1 MTCQKLS
8 LGVIVCKTFKMLLK
22 TKAQQKWNLR
32 DIAMKMKLF
41 MTSVLS
47 TSLLLTACGGGSS
60 DDSPVTTNPSGTP
73 ANNIQNPVVKVDAYT
88 STNLGSVAA
97 ESSVLTYKML
107 GQSGQE
113 VQATSLVFTP
123 NTPPPTG
130 GWPIV
135 VWAHG
140 TTGVAD
146 ACAPSKAV
154 LTDST
159 KDLISKLL
167 AAGYVVVAPD
177 YEGLGTSGIH
187 PFLNVKSEAF
197 SITDAVVATRN
208 YLSQRNLLTS
218 KKWLT
223 VGHSQG
229 GHAALSAAQYASRA
243 QLDYKGTV
251 AVAPA
256 SNLGFIL
263 VAGEQAVAN
272 ATIDKK
278 IPMYAQLDTYT
289 ALVTAG
295 IRNTQPSF
303 NYSQVFTSQTE
314 NTAQQ
319 AETICAGPLAQA
331 LAVNM
336 QTYAATHGGTLDG
349 FTRTQPN
356 FMTVPLVKTFLDKD
370 SQPLQAK
377 VTTPIII
384 YQGLADTTVPKVATD
399 ILISNA
405 TVVGTKINSYV
416 TGNWDHNTAMSSN
429 VDNIVGNVQT
439 LLTAQ

>member
-1 MTCQKLS
+1 
-8 LGVIVCKTFKMLLK
+8 
-22 TKAQQKWNLR
+22 
-32 DIAMKMKLF
+32 MKMKLL

-47 TSLLLTACGGGSS
+47 TSLFLVACGGGSS
-60 DDSPVTTNPSGTP
+60 DDGPATTNPSGTP
-73 ANNIQNPVVKVDAYT
+73 TNNIQNPVVKVEAYT

-97 ESSVLTYKML
+97 ESSILTYKML

-123 NTPPPTG
+123 NTQPPVG

-146 ACAPSKAV
+146 VCAPSKAA
-154 LTDST
+154 LADST

-177 YEGLGTSGIH
+177 YEGLGTPGIH

-218 KKWLT
+218 KKWVT

-229 GHAALSAAQYASRA
+229 GHAALGAAQYASRA
-243 QLDYKGTV
+243 QLEYKGTV

-263 VAGEQAVAN
+263 IAGEQSVAN
-272 ATIDKK
+272 ATLDKK
-278 IPMYAQLDTYT
+278 ISMYAQLDTYT

-295 IRNTQPSF
+295 IRNTQPTF
-303 NYSQVFTSQTE
+303 DYPQVFTPQISSI
-314 NTAQQ
+314 AQQ
-319 AETICAGPLAQA
+319 AETICSGPLGQA
-331 LAVNM
+331 FGAGMTQYVTEHN
-336 QTYAATHGGTLDG
+336 GTLDG
-349 FTRTQPN
+349 YTRTQPN
-356 FMTVPLVKTFLDKD
+356 FMAVPLVKTFLDKD
-370 SQPLQAK
+370 SQPLQVK

-384 YQGLADTTVPKVATD
+384 YQGLADSTVPKVATD

-416 TGNWDHNTAMSSN
+416 TGNWDHGTAMSSN
-429 VDNIVGNVQT
+429 VDNIVGNVQS
-439 LLTAQ
+439 LLVAQ

>member
-1 MTCQKLS
+1 
-8 LGVIVCKTFKMLLK
+8 
-22 TKAQQKWNLR
+22 
-32 DIAMKMKLF
+32 MKMKLL

-47 TSLLLTACGGGSS
+47 TSLFLVACGGGSS
-60 DDSPVTTNPSGTP
+60 DDGPATTNPSGTP
-73 ANNIQNPVVKVDAYT
+73 TNNIQNPVVKVEAYI

-97 ESSVLTYKML
+97 ESSILTYKML

-123 NTPPPTG
+123 NTQPPVG

-146 ACAPSKAV
+146 VCAPSKAA
-154 LTDST
+154 LADST

-177 YEGLGTSGIH
+177 YEGLGTPGIH

-218 KKWLT
+218 KKWVT

-229 GHAALSAAQYASRA
+229 GHAALGAAQYASRA

-256 SNLGFIL
+256 SNLGSIL
-263 VAGEQAVAN
+263 VDGEAQVAN
-272 ATIDKK
+272 APIDIK
-278 IPMYAQLDTYT
+278 IGTYAQLDTYT

-303 NYSQVFTSQTE
+303 DYGQVFTSQISSI
-314 NTAQQ
+314 AAQ
-319 AETICAGPLAQA
+319 AENLCSGPLYGAFYEGMS
-331 LAVNM
+331 N
-336 QTYAATHGGTLDG
+336 YAKDHNGTLDG

-356 FMTVPLVKTFLDKD
+356 FMAVPLVKTFLEKD
-370 SQPLQAK
+370 SQPLQVK

-384 YQGLADTTVPKVATD
+384 YQGIADPTVPKLATD
-399 ILISNA
+399 LLIANA
-405 TVVGTKINSYV
+405 TAVGTKINNYV
-416 TGNWDHNTAMSSN
+416 TGNWDHGTAMSSN
-429 VDNIVGNVQT
+429 VDNIVGNVQS
-439 LLTAQ
+439 LLAAQ

>member
-1 MTCQKLS
+1 
-8 LGVIVCKTFKMLLK
+8 
-22 TKAQQKWNLR
+22 
-32 DIAMKMKLF
+32 MKMNLL

-47 TSLLLTACGGGSS
+47 TSLFLVACGGGSS
-60 DDSPVTTNPSGTP
+60 DDGSAPTNPSGTP
-73 ANNIQNPVVKVDAYT
+73 INNIQNPVVKVEAYT

-97 ESSVLTYKML
+97 ESSILTYKML

-123 NTPPPTG
+123 NTPPPVG

-146 ACAPSKAV
+146 ACAPSKAA
-154 LTDST
+154 LAEST

-177 YEGLGTSGIH
+177 YEGLGTPGIH

-208 YLSQRNLLTS
+208 YLLQRNLLTS

-229 GHAALSAAQYASRA
+229 GHAALGAAQYASRA

-256 SNLGFIL
+256 SNLGGIL
-263 VAGEQAVAN
+263 VDGEAQVAN
-272 ATIDKK
+272 APIDIK
-278 IPMYAQLDTYT
+278 IATYAQLDTYT

-295 IRNTQPSF
+295 IRNTQPAF
-303 NYSQVFTSQTE
+303 NYSQVFTSQISSI
-314 NTAQQ
+314 AAQ
-319 AETICAGPLAQA
+319 AENLCSGPLYGAFYEGMS
-331 LAVNM
+331 N
-336 QTYAATHGGTLDG
+336 YAKDHNGTLDG

-356 FMTVPLVKTFLDKD
+356 FMAVPLVKTFLEKD
-370 SQPLQAK
+370 SQPLQVK

-384 YQGLADTTVPKVATD
+384 YQGIADPTVPKLATD
-399 ILISNA
+399 LLIFNA
-405 TVVGTKINSYV
+405 TTLGTKINSYV
-416 TGNWDHNTAMSSN
+416 TGNWDHGTGMSNN

-439 LLTAQ
+439 LLSAQ

>member
-1 MTCQKLS
+1 
-8 LGVIVCKTFKMLLK
+8 
-22 TKAQQKWNLR
+22 
-32 DIAMKMKLF
+32 MKMKLL

-47 TSLLLTACGGGSS
+47 TSLFLVACGGGSS
-60 DDSPVTTNPSGTP
+60 DDSPATTNPSGTP
-73 ANNIQNPVVKVDAYT
+73 TNNIQNPVVKVEAYT

-97 ESSVLTYKML
+97 ESSILTYKML

-123 NTPPPTG
+123 NTPPPVG

-140 TTGVAD
+140 TTGLAD
-146 ACAPSKAV
+146 ACAPSKAA
-154 LTDST
+154 LADST

-177 YEGLGTSGIH
+177 YEGLGTPGIH

-218 KKWLT
+218 KKWVT

-229 GHAALSAAQYASRA
+229 GHAALGAAQYASRA

-256 SNLGFIL
+256 SNLGSIL
-263 VAGEQAVAN
+263 VDGEAQVAN
-272 ATIDKK
+272 APIDIK
-278 IPMYAQLDTYT
+278 IGTYAQLDTYT

-295 IRNTQPSF
+295 IRNTQSSF
-303 NYSQVFTSQTE
+303 DYGQVFTSQISSI
-314 NTAQQ
+314 AAQ
-319 AETICAGPLAQA
+319 AENLCSGPLYGAFYEGMS
-331 LAVNM
+331 N
-336 QTYAATHGGTLDG
+336 YAKDHNGTLDG

-356 FMTVPLVKTFLDKD
+356 FMAVPLVKTFLEKD
-370 SQPLQAK
+370 SQPLQVK

-384 YQGLADTTVPKVATD
+384 YQGIADPTVPKLATD
-399 ILISNA
+399 LLIANA
-405 TVVGTKINSYV
+405 TAVGTKINNYV
-416 TGNWDHNTAMSSN
+416 TGNWDHGTAMSSN
-429 VDNIVGNVQT
+429 VDNIVADVKT
-439 LLTAQ
+439 LMPPQ

>member
-1 MTCQKLS
+1 MKKKL
-8 LGVIVCKTFKMLLK
+8 L
-22 TKAQQKWNLR
+22 
-32 DIAMKMKLF
+32 

-47 TSLLLTACGGGSS
+47 TSLFLVACGGGSS
-60 DDSPVTTNPSGTP
+60 DDNPASTNPSGTP
-73 ANNIQNPVVKVDAYT
+73 TNNIQNPVVKVDAYT

-97 ESSVLTYKML
+97 ESSILTYKML

-123 NTPPPTG
+123 TTPPPAG

-146 ACAPSKAV
+146 ACAPSKAA
-154 LTDST
+154 LADST

-177 YEGLGTSGIH
+177 YEGLGTPGIH

-229 GHAALSAAQYASRA
+229 GNAALGAAQYASRA

-256 SNLGFIL
+256 SNLGNIL
-263 VAGEQAVAN
+263 VAGEAQVAN
-272 ATIDKK
+272 APIDIK
-278 IPMYAQLDTYT
+278 IGTYAQLDTYT

-303 NYSQVFTSQTE
+303 DYGQVFTSQISSI
-314 NTAQQ
+314 AAQ
-319 AETICAGPLAQA
+319 AENLCSGPLYGAFYEGMS
-331 LAVNM
+331 N
-336 QTYAATHGGTLDG
+336 YAKDHNGTLDG

-356 FMTVPLVKTFLDKD
+356 FMAVPLVKTFLEKD
-370 SQPLQAK
+370 SQPLQVK

-384 YQGLADTTVPKVATD
+384 YQGTADPTVPKLATD
-399 ILISNA
+399 LLIFNA
-405 TVVGTKINSYV
+405 TSVGTKINSYV

>member
-1 MTCQKLS
+1 M
-8 LGVIVCKTFKMLLK
+8 
-22 TKAQQKWNLR
+22 
-32 DIAMKMKLF
+32 
-41 MTSVLS
+41 
-47 TSLLLTACGGGSS
+47 
-60 DDSPVTTNPSGTP
+60 GTP
-73 ANNIQNPVVKVDAYT
+73 
-88 STNLGSVAA
+88 
-97 ESSVLTYKML
+97 
-107 GQSGQE
+107 
-113 VQATSLVFTP
+113 
-123 NTPPPTG
+123 
-130 GWPIV
+130 
-135 VWAHG
+135 
-140 TTGVAD
+140 
-146 ACAPSKAV
+146 
-154 LTDST
+154 
-159 KDLISKLL
+159 
-167 AAGYVVVAPD
+167 
-177 YEGLGTSGIH
+177 GIH

-208 YLSQRNLLTS
+208 YLTQRNLLTS

-263 VAGEQAVAN
+263 IAGEQSVAN
-272 ATIDKK
+272 ATLDKK
-278 IPMYAQLDTYT
+278 IPMYAQLNTYT

-295 IRNTQPSF
+295 MRNTQPSF
-303 NYSQVFTSQTE
+303 DYSQVFTSQISGI
-314 NTAQQ
+314 AAQ
-319 AETICAGPLAQA
+319 AETLCSGPLGQA
-331 LAVNM
+331 FGAGM
-336 QTYAATHGGTLDG
+336 TKYATDHNGTLDG
-349 FTRTQPN
+349 YTRTQPN
-356 FMTVPLVKTFLDKD
+356 FMAVALVKTFLDKD

-384 YQGLADTTVPKVATD
+384 YQGVGDTTVPKVATD

-416 TGNWDHNTAMSSN
+416 TGNWDHGTVMSTN

>member
-1 MTCQKLS
+1 
-8 LGVIVCKTFKMLLK
+8 
-22 TKAQQKWNLR
+22 
-32 DIAMKMKLF
+32 MKMKLL

-47 TSLLLTACGGGSS
+47 TSLFLVACGGGSS
-60 DDSPVTTNPSGTP
+60 DDGPATTNPSGTP
-73 ANNIQNPVVKVDAYT
+73 IINIQNPVVKVEAYT

-97 ESSVLTYKML
+97 ESSILTYKML

-123 NTPPPTG
+123 NTQPPVG

-146 ACAPSKAV
+146 VCAPSKAA
-154 LTDST
+154 LADST

-177 YEGLGTSGIH
+177 YEGLGTPGIH

-218 KKWLT
+218 KKWVT

-229 GHAALSAAQYASRA
+229 GHAALGAAQYASRA

-263 VAGEQAVAN
+263 IAGEQSVAN
-272 ATIDKK
+272 ATLDKK
-278 IPMYAQLDTYT
+278 ISMYAQLDTYT

-295 IRNTQPSF
+295 IRNTQPTF
-303 NYSQVFTSQTE
+303 DYPQVFTPQISSI
-314 NTAQQ
+314 AQQ
-319 AETICAGPLAQA
+319 AETICSGPLG
-331 LAVNM
+331 
-336 QTYAATHGGTLDG
+336 QTFGAGMTQYATEHNGTLDG
-349 FTRTQPN
+349 YTRTQPN
-356 FMTVPLVKTFLDKD
+356 FMAVPLVKTFLDKD
-370 SQPLQAK
+370 SQPLQVK

-384 YQGLADTTVPKVATD
+384 YQGLADSTVPKVATD

-416 TGNWDHNTAMSSN
+416 TGNWDHGTAMSSN
-429 VDNIVGNVQT
+429 VDNIVGNVQS
-439 LLTAQ
+439 LLVAQ

>member
-1 MTCQKLS
+1 MKIKL
-8 LGVIVCKTFKMLLK
+8 L
-22 TKAQQKWNLR
+22 
-32 DIAMKMKLF
+32 

-47 TSLLLTACGGGSS
+47 TSLFLVACGGGSS
-60 DDSPVTTNPSGTP
+60 DDDSPIVDPSGTP

-97 ESSVLTYKML
+97 ESSILTYKML

-123 NTPPPTG
+123 NTPPPAG

-146 ACAPSKAV
+146 TCAPSKAA
-154 LTDST
+154 LADST

-177 YEGLGTSGIH
+177 YEGLGTPGIH

-263 VAGEQAVAN
+263 VAGEQSVVN
-272 ATIDKK
+272 ATLDKK

-295 IRNTQPSF
+295 MRNRQPNF
-303 NYSQVFTSQTE
+303 DYSQVFTSQISGI
-314 NTAQQ
+314 AAQ
-319 AETICAGPLAQA
+319 AETLCSGPLGQA
-331 LAVNM
+331 FGAGM
-336 QTYAATHGGTLDG
+336 TKYATDHNGTLDG
-349 FTRTQPN
+349 YTRTQPN
-356 FMTVPLVKTFLDKD
+356 FMAVALVKTFLDKD

-384 YQGLADTTVPKVATD
+384 YQGVGDTTVPKVATD

-416 TGNWDHNTAMSSN
+416 TGNWDHGTVMSTN

>member
-1 MTCQKLS
+1 MKIKL
-8 LGVIVCKTFKMLLK
+8 L
-22 TKAQQKWNLR
+22 
-32 DIAMKMKLF
+32 

-47 TSLLLTACGGGSS
+47 TSLFLVACGGGSS
-60 DDSPVTTNPSGTP
+60 DDDSPIVDPSGTP

-97 ESSVLTYKML
+97 ESSILTYKML

-123 NTPPPTG
+123 NTPPPAG

-146 ACAPSKAV
+146 ACAPSKAA

-177 YEGLGTSGIH
+177 YEGLGTPGIH

-208 YLSQRNLLTS
+208 YLLQRNLLTS

-229 GHAALSAAQYASRA
+229 GNAALGAAQYASRA

-256 SNLGFIL
+256 SNLGNIL
-263 VAGEQAVAN
+263 VAGEAQVAN
-272 ATIDKK
+272 APIDIK
-278 IPMYAQLDTYT
+278 IGAYAQLDTYT

-295 IRNTQPSF
+295 IRNTKPSF
-303 NYSQVFTSQTE
+303 DYGQVFTSQISGI
-314 NTAQQ
+314 AAQ
-319 AETICAGPLAQA
+319 AENICSGPLYEAFQKGMS
-331 LAVNM
+331 N
-336 QTYAATHGGTLDG
+336 YADNNNGTLNG
-349 FTRTQPN
+349 YTRTQPN
-356 FMTVPLVKTFLDKD
+356 FMAVPLVKTFLDKD
-370 SQPLQAK
+370 SQPLQVK

-384 YQGLADTTVPKVATD
+384 YQGIADPTVPKLATD
-399 ILISNA
+399 LLIFNA
-405 TVVGTKINSYV
+405 TTLGTKINSYV

>member
-1 MTCQKLS
+1 
-8 LGVIVCKTFKMLLK
+8 
-22 TKAQQKWNLR
+22 
-32 DIAMKMKLF
+32 MKMKLL

-47 TSLLLTACGGGSS
+47 TSLFLVACGGGSS
-60 DDSPVTTNPSGTP
+60 DDGPATTNPSGTP
-73 ANNIQNPVVKVDAYT
+73 TNNIQNPVVKVEAYT

-97 ESSVLTYKML
+97 ESSILTYKML
-107 GQSGQE
+107 GQRGQE

-123 NTPPPTG
+123 NTPPPVG

-146 ACAPSKAV
+146 VCAPSKAA
-154 LTDST
+154 LADST

-177 YEGLGTSGIH
+177 YEGLGTPGIH

-197 SITDAVVATRN
+197 SITDAVVAARN

-218 KKWLT
+218 KKWVT

-229 GHAALSAAQYASRA
+229 GHAALGAAQYASRA
-243 QLDYKGTV
+243 QLEYKGTV

-263 VAGEQAVAN
+263 IAGEQSVAK
-272 ATIDKK
+272 ATLDKK
-278 IPMYAQLDTYT
+278 ISMYAQLDTYT

-295 IRNTQPSF
+295 IRNTQPTF
-303 NYSQVFTSQTE
+303 DYPQVFTPQISSI
-314 NTAQQ
+314 AQQ
-319 AETICAGPLAQA
+319 AETICSGPLGQA
-331 LAVNM
+331 FGAGMTQYVTEHN
-336 QTYAATHGGTLDG
+336 GTLDG
-349 FTRTQPN
+349 YTRTQPN
-356 FMTVPLVKTFLDKD
+356 FMAVPLVKTFLDKD
-370 SQPLQAK
+370 SQPLQVK

-384 YQGLADTTVPKVATD
+384 YQGLADSTVPKVATD

-416 TGNWDHNTAMSSN
+416 TGNWDHGTAMSSN
-429 VDNIVGNVQT
+429 VDNIVGNVQS
-439 LLTAQ
+439 LLAAQ

>member
-1 MTCQKLS
+1 
-8 LGVIVCKTFKMLLK
+8 
-22 TKAQQKWNLR
+22 
-32 DIAMKMKLF
+32 MKMNLL

-47 TSLLLTACGGGSS
+47 TSLFLVACGGGSS
-60 DDSPVTTNPSGTP
+60 DDGPAPTNPSGTP
-73 ANNIQNPVVKVDAYT
+73 TNNIQNPVVKVEAYT

-97 ESSVLTYKML
+97 ESSILTYKML

-123 NTPPPTG
+123 NTPPPVG

-146 ACAPSKAV
+146 ACAPSKAA
-154 LTDST
+154 LAEST

-167 AAGYVVVAPD
+167 TAGYVVVAPD
-177 YEGLGTSGIH
+177 YEGLGTPGIH

-197 SITDAVVATRN
+197 SITDAVVAARN

-229 GHAALSAAQYASRA
+229 GHAALGAAQYASRA

-256 SNLGFIL
+256 SNLGGIL
-263 VAGEQAVAN
+263 VDGEAQVAN
-272 ATIDKK
+272 APIDIK
-278 IPMYAQLDTYT
+278 IATYAQLDTYT

-295 IRNTQPSF
+295 IRNTQPAF
-303 NYSQVFTSQTE
+303 NYSQVFTSQISSI
-314 NTAQQ
+314 AAQ
-319 AETICAGPLAQA
+319 AENLCSGPLYGAFYEGMS
-331 LAVNM
+331 N
-336 QTYAATHGGTLDG
+336 YAKDHNGTLDG

-356 FMTVPLVKTFLDKD
+356 FMAVPLVKTFLEKD
-370 SQPLQAK
+370 SQPLQVK

-384 YQGLADTTVPKVATD
+384 YQGVADSTVPKLATD
-399 ILISNA
+399 LLIFNA

-416 TGNWDHNTAMSSN
+416 TGNWDHGTVMSSN
-429 VDNIVGNVQT
+429 VDNIVGNVQS
-439 LLTAQ
+439 LLAAQ

>member
-1 MTCQKLS
+1 
-8 LGVIVCKTFKMLLK
+8 
-22 TKAQQKWNLR
+22 
-32 DIAMKMKLF
+32 MKMKLL
-41 MTSVLS
+41 MMSVLS
-47 TSLLLTACGGGSS
+47 TSLFLVACGGGSS
-60 DDSPVTTNPSGTP
+60 DDGPATTNPSGTP
-73 ANNIQNPVVKVDAYT
+73 INNIQNPVVKVEAYT

-97 ESSVLTYKML
+97 ESSILTYKML

-123 NTPPPTG
+123 ITPPPVG

-146 ACAPSKAV
+146 ACAPSKAA
-154 LTDST
+154 LADST

-177 YEGLGTSGIH
+177 YEGLGTPGIH

-197 SITDAVVATRN
+197 SITDAVVAARN

-218 KKWLT
+218 KKWVT

-229 GHAALSAAQYASRA
+229 GHAALGAAQYASRA

-256 SNLGFIL
+256 SNLGSIL
-263 VAGEQAVAN
+263 VDGEAQVAN
-272 ATIDKK
+272 APIDIK
-278 IPMYAQLDTYT
+278 IGTYAQLDTYT

-303 NYSQVFTSQTE
+303 DYGQVFTSQISSI
-314 NTAQQ
+314 AAQ
-319 AETICAGPLAQA
+319 AENLCSGPLYGAFYEGMS
-331 LAVNM
+331 N
-336 QTYAATHGGTLDG
+336 YAKDHNGTLDG

-356 FMTVPLVKTFLDKD
+356 FMAVPLVKTFLDKD
-370 SQPLQAK
+370 SQPLQVK

-384 YQGLADTTVPKVATD
+384 YQGIADPTVPKLATD
-399 ILISNA
+399 RLISNA
-405 TVVGTKINSYV
+405 TAVGTKINNYV
-416 TGNWDHNTAMSSN
+416 TGNWDHGTAMSSN
-429 VDNIVGNVQT
+429 VDNIVGNVQS
-439 LLTAQ
+439 LLAAQ

>member
-1 MTCQKLS
+1 MKIKL
-8 LGVIVCKTFKMLLK
+8 L
-22 TKAQQKWNLR
+22 
-32 DIAMKMKLF
+32 

-47 TSLLLTACGGGSS
+47 TSLFLVACGGGSS
-60 DDSPVTTNPSGTP
+60 DDDSPIVDPSGTP

-97 ESSVLTYKML
+97 ESSILTYKML

-123 NTPPPTG
+123 NTQPPAG

-146 ACAPSKAV
+146 VCAPSKAA
-154 LTDST
+154 LADST

-177 YEGLGTSGIH
+177 YEGLGTLGIH

-263 VAGEQAVAN
+263 VAGEQSVVN
-272 ATIDKK
+272 ATLDKK

-295 IRNTQPSF
+295 MRNTQPNF
-303 NYSQVFTSQTE
+303 DYSQVFTSQISGI
-314 NTAQQ
+314 AAQ
-319 AETICAGPLAQA
+319 AETLCSGPLGQA
-331 LAVNM
+331 FGAGM
-336 QTYAATHGGTLDG
+336 TKYATDHNGTLDG
-349 FTRTQPN
+349 YTRTQPN
-356 FMTVPLVKTFLDKD
+356 FMAVALVKTFLDKD

-384 YQGLADTTVPKVATD
+384 YQGVGDTTVPKVATD

-416 TGNWDHNTAMSSN
+416 TGNWDHGTVMSTN
-429 VDNIVGNVQT
+429 VDNIVGNVQN

>member
-1 MTCQKLS
+1 MEFKDIPMKIKL
-8 LGVIVCKTFKMLLK
+8 L
-22 TKAQQKWNLR
+22 
-32 DIAMKMKLF
+32 

-47 TSLLLTACGGGSS
+47 TSLFLVACGGGSS
-60 DDSPVTTNPSGTP
+60 DDDSPIVDPSGTP

-97 ESSVLTYKML
+97 ESSILTYKML

-123 NTPPPTG
+123 NTPPPAG

-146 ACAPSKAV
+146 TCAPSKAA
-154 LTDST
+154 LADST

-167 AAGYVVVAPD
+167 TAGYVVVAPD
-177 YEGLGTSGIH
+177 YEGLGTPGIH

-263 VAGEQAVAN
+263 VAGEQSVVN
-272 ATIDKK
+272 ATLDKK

-295 IRNTQPSF
+295 MRNTQPNF
-303 NYSQVFTSQTE
+303 DYSQVFTSQISGI
-314 NTAQQ
+314 AAQ
-319 AETICAGPLAQA
+319 AETLCSGPLGQA
-331 LAVNM
+331 FGAGM
-336 QTYAATHGGTLDG
+336 TKYATDHNGTLDG
-349 FTRTQPN
+349 YTRTQPN
-356 FMTVPLVKTFLDKD
+356 FMAVALVKTFLDKD

-384 YQGLADTTVPKVATD
+384 YQGVGDTTVPKVATD

-416 TGNWDHNTAMSSN
+416 TGNWDHGTVMSTN
-429 VDNIVGNVQT
+429 VDNIVGNVQN
-439 LLTAQ
+439 LLAAQ

>member
-1 MTCQKLS
+1 
-8 LGVIVCKTFKMLLK
+8 
-22 TKAQQKWNLR
+22 
-32 DIAMKMKLF
+32 MKMKLL

-47 TSLLLTACGGGSS
+47 TSLFLVACGGGSS
-60 DDSPVTTNPSGTP
+60 DDGPATTNPSGTP
-73 ANNIQNPVVKVDAYT
+73 TNNIQNPVVKVEAYT

-97 ESSVLTYKML
+97 ESSILTYKML

-123 NTPPPTG
+123 NTPPPVG

-146 ACAPSKAV
+146 VCAPSKAA
-154 LTDST
+154 LADST

-177 YEGLGTSGIH
+177 YEGLGTPGIH

-197 SITDAVVATRN
+197 SITDAVVAARN

-218 KKWLT
+218 KKWVT

-229 GHAALSAAQYASRA
+229 GHAALGAAQYASRA

-263 VAGEQAVAN
+263 IAGEQSVAN
-272 ATIDKK
+272 ATLDKK
-278 IPMYAQLDTYT
+278 ISMYAQLDTYT

-295 IRNTQPSF
+295 IRNTQPTF
-303 NYSQVFTSQTE
+303 DYPQVFTSQISSI
-314 NTAQQ
+314 AQQ
-319 AETICAGPLAQA
+319 AETICSGPLYGAFYEGMS
-331 LAVNM
+331 N
-336 QTYAATHGGTLDG
+336 YAKDHNGTLDG
-349 FTRTQPN
+349 FKRTQSN
-356 FMTVPLVKTFLDKD
+356 FMAVPLVKTFLDKD
-370 SQPLQAK
+370 SQPLQVK

-384 YQGLADTTVPKVATD
+384 YQGLADSTVPKVATD

-416 TGNWDHNTAMSSN
+416 TGNWDHGTAMSSN
-429 VDNIVGNVQT
+429 IDNIVGNVQS
-439 LLTAQ
+439 LLVAQ

>member
-1 MTCQKLS
+1 
-8 LGVIVCKTFKMLLK
+8 
-22 TKAQQKWNLR
+22 
-32 DIAMKMKLF
+32 MKMKLL

-47 TSLLLTACGGGSS
+47 TSLFLVACGGGSS
-60 DDSPVTTNPSGTP
+60 DDSPATTNPSGTP
-73 ANNIQNPVVKVDAYT
+73 TNNIQNPVVKVEAYT

-97 ESSVLTYKML
+97 ESSILTYKML

-123 NTPPPTG
+123 NTPPPVG

-146 ACAPSKAV
+146 VCAPSKAA
-154 LTDST
+154 LADST

-177 YEGLGTSGIH
+177 YEGLGTPGIH

-218 KKWLT
+218 KKWVT

-229 GHAALSAAQYASRA
+229 GHAALGAAQYASRA
-243 QLDYKGTV
+243 QLEYKGTV

-263 VAGEQAVAN
+263 IAGEQSVAN
-272 ATIDKK
+272 ATLDKK
-278 IPMYAQLDTYT
+278 ISMYAQLDTYT

-295 IRNTQPSF
+295 IRNTQPTF
-303 NYSQVFTSQTE
+303 DYPQVFTPQISSI
-314 NTAQQ
+314 AQQ
-319 AETICAGPLAQA
+319 AETICSGPLGQA
-331 LAVNM
+331 FGAGMTQYITEHN
-336 QTYAATHGGTLDG
+336 GTLDG
-349 FTRTQPN
+349 YTRTQPN
-356 FMTVPLVKTFLDKD
+356 FMAVPLVKTFLDKD
-370 SQPLQAK
+370 SQPLQVK

-384 YQGLADTTVPKVATD
+384 YQGLADSTVPKVATD

-416 TGNWDHNTAMSSN
+416 TGNWDHGTAMSSN
-429 VDNIVGNVQT
+429 VDNIVGNVQS
-439 LLTAQ
+439 LLAAQ

>member
-1 MTCQKLS
+1 ME
-8 LGVIVCKTFKMLLK
+8 FKGY
-22 TKAQQKWNLR
+22 
-32 DIAMKMKLF
+32 IAMKMKLL

-47 TSLLLTACGGGSS
+47 TSLFLVACGGGSS
-60 DDSPVTTNPSGTP
+60 DDDSPIVDPSGTP
-73 ANNIQNPVVKVDAYT
+73 TNNIQNPVVKVDAYT

-97 ESSVLTYKML
+97 ESSILTYKML

-123 NTPPPTG
+123 NTPPPAG

-146 ACAPSKAV
+146 ACAPSKAA
-154 LTDST
+154 LADST

-177 YEGLGTSGIH
+177 YEGLGTPGIH

-197 SITDAVVATRN
+197 SITDAVVAARN
-208 YLSQRNLLTS
+208 YLTQRNLLTS
-218 KKWLT
+218 KKWMT

-229 GHAALSAAQYASRA
+229 GNAALGAAQYASRA

-314 NTAQQ
+314 STAQQ
-319 AETICAGPLAQA
+319 AEAICAGPLAQA
-331 LAVNM
+331 LVVNM
-336 QTYAATHGGTLDG
+336 QTYAATHGGTLDD

-356 FMTVPLVKTFLDKD
+356 FMAVPLVKTFLDKD

-377 VTTPIII
+377 VSTPIII

-416 TGNWDHNTAMSSN
+416 TGNWDHGTAMSSN

>member
-1 MTCQKLS
+1 
-8 LGVIVCKTFKMLLK
+8 
-22 TKAQQKWNLR
+22 
-32 DIAMKMKLF
+32 MKMKLF
-41 MTSVLS
+41 MASVLS
-47 TSLLLTACGGGSS
+47 TSLFLVACGEGSS
-60 DDSPVTTNPSGTP
+60 DDNSAIVDPSGTP
-73 ANNIQNPVVKVDAYT
+73 INNIKNPVVKVDAYT

-97 ESSVLTYKML
+97 ESSILTYKML

-123 NTPPPTG
+123 NTPPPAG

-146 ACAPSKAV
+146 ACAPSKSA

-177 YEGLGTSGIH
+177 YEGLGTPGIH

-208 YLSQRNLLTS
+208 YLLQRNLLTS
-218 KKWLT
+218 KKWVT

-229 GHAALSAAQYASRA
+229 GHAALGAAQYASRA
-243 QLDYKGTV
+243 QLNYKGTV

-256 SNLGFIL
+256 SNLGSIL
-263 VAGEQAVAN
+263 LMGELDVVN
-272 ATIDKK
+272 APINIK
-278 IPMYAQLDTYT
+278 IGTYAQLETYT

-295 IRNTQPSF
+295 LRNTQPSF
-303 NYSQVFTSQTE
+303 DYSQVFTSQT
-314 NTAQQ
+314 ASIAAQ
-319 AETICAGPLAQA
+319 AETICAGPLGHAFGA
-331 LAVNM
+331 GM
-336 QTYAATHGGTLDG
+336 TKYATEHNGTLDG
-349 FTRTQPN
+349 YTRTQPN
-356 FMTVPLVKTFLDKD
+356 FMAVPLVKAFLDKD
-370 SQPLQAK
+370 SQPLQVK
-377 VTTPIII
+377 VSTPIII
-384 YQGLADTTVPKVATD
+384 YQGINDNTVPKDATD
-399 ILISNA
+399 LLISNA

-416 TGNWDHNTAMSSN
+416 TGNWDHDSAMSSN
-429 VDNIVGNVQT
+429 VDNIVGNVQN
-439 LLTAQ
+439 LLSAQ

>member
-1 MTCQKLS
+1 MKIKL
-8 LGVIVCKTFKMLLK
+8 L
-22 TKAQQKWNLR
+22 
-32 DIAMKMKLF
+32 

-47 TSLLLTACGGGSS
+47 TSLFLVACGGGSS
-60 DDSPVTTNPSGTP
+60 DDDSPIVDPSGTP

-97 ESSVLTYKML
+97 ESSILTYKML

-123 NTPPPTG
+123 NTPPPAG

-146 ACAPSKAV
+146 TCAPSKAA
-154 LTDST
+154 LADST

-167 AAGYVVVAPD
+167 TAGYVVVAPD
-177 YEGLGTSGIH
+177 YEGLGTPGIH

-263 VAGEQAVAN
+263 VAGEQSVVN
-272 ATIDKK
+272 ATLDKK

-295 IRNTQPSF
+295 MRNTQPNF
-303 NYSQVFTSQTE
+303 DYSQVFTSQISGI
-314 NTAQQ
+314 AAQ
-319 AETICAGPLAQA
+319 AETLCSGPLGQA
-331 LAVNM
+331 FGAGM
-336 QTYAATHGGTLDG
+336 TKYATDHNGTLDG
-349 FTRTQPN
+349 YTRTQPN
-356 FMTVPLVKTFLDKD
+356 FMAVALVKTFLDKD

-384 YQGLADTTVPKVATD
+384 YQGVGDTTVPKVATD

-416 TGNWDHNTAMSSN
+416 TGNWDHGTVMSTN
-429 VDNIVGNVQT
+429 VDNIVGNVQN
-439 LLTAQ
+439 LLAAQ

>member
-1 MTCQKLS
+1 
-8 LGVIVCKTFKMLLK
+8 
-22 TKAQQKWNLR
+22 
-32 DIAMKMKLF
+32 MKMNLLI
-41 MTSVLS
+41 TSVLS
-47 TSLLLTACGGGSS
+47 TSLFLVACGGGSS
-60 DDSPVTTNPSGTP
+60 DDGPAPTNPSGTP
-73 ANNIQNPVVKVDAYT
+73 TNNIQNPVVKVEAYT

-97 ESSVLTYKML
+97 ESSILTYKML

-123 NTPPPTG
+123 NTPPPVG

-146 ACAPSKAV
+146 TCAPSKAA
-154 LTDST
+154 LADST

-177 YEGLGTSGIH
+177 YEGLGTPGIH
-187 PFLNVKSEAF
+187 PFLNIKSEAF
-197 SITDAVVATRN
+197 SITDAVVAARN

-229 GHAALSAAQYASRA
+229 GHAALGAAQYASRA

-263 VAGEQAVAN
+263 VAGEQSVAN
-272 ATIDKK
+272 ATLDKK
-278 IPMYAQLDTYT
+278 ISMYGQLDTYT

-295 IRNTQPSF
+295 IRNTQPAF
-303 NYSQVFTSQTE
+303 NYSQVFTSQVSSI
-314 NTAQQ
+314 AAQ
-319 AETICAGPLAQA
+319 AETICSGPLG
-331 LAVNM
+331 
-336 QTYAATHGGTLDG
+336 QTFGAGMTKYATDHNGTLDG
-349 FTRTQPN
+349 YTRTQPN
-356 FMTVPLVKTFLDKD
+356 FMAVQLVKTFLDKD
-370 SQPLQAK
+370 SQPLQVK

-384 YQGLADTTVPKVATD
+384 YQGVADTTVPKVATD

-416 TGNWDHNTAMSSN
+416 TGNWDHGTVMSSN

-439 LLTAQ
+439 LLSAQ

>member
-1 MTCQKLS
+1 
-8 LGVIVCKTFKMLLK
+8 
-22 TKAQQKWNLR
+22 
-32 DIAMKMKLF
+32 MKMKLL

-47 TSLLLTACGGGSS
+47 TSLFLVACGGGSS
-60 DDSPVTTNPSGTP
+60 DDGPATTNPSGTP
-73 ANNIQNPVVKVDAYT
+73 TNNIQNPVVKVEAYT

-97 ESSVLTYKML
+97 ESSILTYKML

-123 NTPPPTG
+123 NTPPPVG

-146 ACAPSKAV
+146 VCAPSKAA
-154 LTDST
+154 LADST

-177 YEGLGTSGIH
+177 YEGLGTPGIH

-197 SITDAVVATRN
+197 SITDAVVAARN

-218 KKWLT
+218 KKWIT

-229 GHAALSAAQYASRA
+229 GHAALGAAQYASRA

-256 SNLGFIL
+256 SNLGSIL
-263 VAGEQAVAN
+263 VDGEAQVAN
-272 ATIDKK
+272 APIDIK
-278 IPMYAQLDTYT
+278 IGTYAQLDTYT

-303 NYSQVFTSQTE
+303 DYGQVFTSQISSI
-314 NTAQQ
+314 AAQ
-319 AETICAGPLAQA
+319 AENLCSGPLYGAFYEGMS
-331 LAVNM
+331 N
-336 QTYAATHGGTLDG
+336 YAKDHNGTLDG

-356 FMTVPLVKTFLDKD
+356 FMAVPLVKTFLEKD
-370 SQPLQAK
+370 SQPLQVK

-384 YQGLADTTVPKVATD
+384 YQGIADPIVPKLATD
-399 ILISNA
+399 LLISNA
-405 TVVGTKINSYV
+405 TTVGTKINSYV
-416 TGNWDHNTAMSSN
+416 TGNWDHGTAMSSN
-429 VDNIVGNVQT
+429 VDNIVGNVQS
-439 LLTAQ
+439 LLAAQ

>member
-1 MTCQKLS
+1 
-8 LGVIVCKTFKMLLK
+8 
-22 TKAQQKWNLR
+22 
-32 DIAMKMKLF
+32 MKMKLF

-60 DDSPVTTNPSGTP
+60 DDSPVSTNPSGTP

-97 ESSVLTYKML
+97 ESSILTYKML

-123 NTPPPTG
+123 TTPPPTG

-146 ACAPSKAV
+146 ACAPSKAA

-177 YEGLGTSGIH
+177 YEGLGTPGIH

-208 YLSQRNLLTS
+208 YLLQRNLLTS

-229 GHAALSAAQYASRA
+229 GHAALGAAQYASRA

-314 NTAQQ
+314 STAQQ

-331 LAVNM
+331 LVVNM

-356 FMTVPLVKTFLDKD
+356 FMVVPLVKTFLDKD

-377 VTTPIII
+377 VSTPIII

>member
-1 MTCQKLS
+1 
-8 LGVIVCKTFKMLLK
+8 
-22 TKAQQKWNLR
+22 
-32 DIAMKMKLF
+32 MKMNLLI
-41 MTSVLS
+41 TSVLS
-47 TSLLLTACGGGSS
+47 TSLFLVACGGGSS
-60 DDSPVTTNPSGTP
+60 DDGPAPTNPSGTP
-73 ANNIQNPVVKVDAYT
+73 TNNIQNPVVKVEAYT

-97 ESSVLTYKML
+97 ESSILTYKML

-123 NTPPPTG
+123 NTPPPVG

-146 ACAPSKAV
+146 TCAPSKAA
-154 LTDST
+154 LADST

-177 YEGLGTSGIH
+177 YEGLGTPGIH

-208 YLSQRNLLTS
+208 YLLQRNLLTS

-229 GHAALSAAQYASRA
+229 GHAALGAAQYASRA

-256 SNLGFIL
+256 SNLGGIL
-263 VAGEQAVAN
+263 VDGEAQVAN
-272 ATIDKK
+272 APIDIK
-278 IPMYAQLDTYT
+278 IATYAQLDTYT

-295 IRNTQPSF
+295 IRNTQPAF
-303 NYSQVFTSQTE
+303 NYSQVFTSQISSI
-314 NTAQQ
+314 AAQ
-319 AETICAGPLAQA
+319 AENLCSGPLYGAFYEGMS
-331 LAVNM
+331 N
-336 QTYAATHGGTLDG
+336 YAKDHNGTLDG

-356 FMTVPLVKTFLDKD
+356 FMAVPLVKTFLEKD
-370 SQPLQAK
+370 SQPLQVK

-384 YQGLADTTVPKVATD
+384 YQGIADPTVPKLATD
-399 ILISNA
+399 LLIFNA
-405 TVVGTKINSYV
+405 TTLGTKINSYV
-416 TGNWDHNTAMSSN
+416 TGNWDHGTVMSNN
-429 VDNIVGNVQT
+429 VDNIVGNVQS
-439 LLTAQ
+439 LLAAQ

>member
-1 MTCQKLS
+1 MKIKL
-8 LGVIVCKTFKMLLK
+8 L
-22 TKAQQKWNLR
+22 
-32 DIAMKMKLF
+32 

-47 TSLLLTACGGGSS
+47 TSLFLVACGGGSS
-60 DDSPVTTNPSGTP
+60 DDDSPIVDPSGTP

-97 ESSVLTYKML
+97 ESSILTYKML

-123 NTPPPTG
+123 NTPPPAG

-146 ACAPSKAV
+146 TCAPSKAA
-154 LTDST
+154 LADST

-177 YEGLGTSGIH
+177 YEGLGTPGIH

-263 VAGEQAVAN
+263 VAGEQSVVN
-272 ATIDKK
+272 ATLDKK

-295 IRNTQPSF
+295 MRNTQPNF
-303 NYSQVFTSQTE
+303 DYSQVFTSQISGI
-314 NTAQQ
+314 AAQ
-319 AETICAGPLAQA
+319 AETLCSGPLGQA
-331 LAVNM
+331 FGAGM
-336 QTYAATHGGTLDG
+336 TKYATDHNGTLDG
-349 FTRTQPN
+349 YTRTQPN
-356 FMTVPLVKTFLDKD
+356 FMAVALVKTFLDKD

-384 YQGLADTTVPKVATD
+384 YQGVGDTTVPKVATD

-416 TGNWDHNTAMSSN
+416 TGNWDHGTVMSTN

>member
-1 MTCQKLS
+1 MKIKL
-8 LGVIVCKTFKMLLK
+8 L
-22 TKAQQKWNLR
+22 
-32 DIAMKMKLF
+32 

-47 TSLLLTACGGGSS
+47 TSLFLVACGGGSS
-60 DDSPVTTNPSGTP
+60 DDGPATTNPSGTP
-73 ANNIQNPVVKVDAYT
+73 TNNIQNPVVKVEAYT

-97 ESSVLTYKML
+97 ESSILTYKML

-123 NTPPPTG
+123 NTPPPVG

-146 ACAPSKAV
+146 VCAPSKAA
-154 LTDST
+154 LADST

-177 YEGLGTSGIH
+177 YEGLGTPGIH

-197 SITDAVVATRN
+197 SITDAVVAARN

-218 KKWLT
+218 KKWVT

-229 GHAALSAAQYASRA
+229 GHAALGAAQYASRA

-256 SNLGFIL
+256 SNLGSIL
-263 VAGEQAVAN
+263 VDGEAQVAN
-272 ATIDKK
+272 APIDIK
-278 IPMYAQLDTYT
+278 IGTYAQLDTYT

-303 NYSQVFTSQTE
+303 DYGQVFTSQISSI
-314 NTAQQ
+314 AAQ
-319 AETICAGPLAQA
+319 AENLCSGPLYGAFYEGMS
-331 LAVNM
+331 N
-336 QTYAATHGGTLDG
+336 YAKDHNGTLDG

-356 FMTVPLVKTFLDKD
+356 FMAVPLVKTFLEKD
-370 SQPLQAK
+370 SQPLQVK

-384 YQGLADTTVPKVATD
+384 YQGIADPIVPKLATD
-399 ILISNA
+399 LLISNA
-405 TVVGTKINSYV
+405 TTVGTKINSYV
-416 TGNWDHNTAMSSN
+416 TGNWDHGTAMSSN
-429 VDNIVGNVQT
+429 VDNIVGNVQS
-439 LLTAQ
+439 LLVAQ

>member
-1 MTCQKLS
+1 MP
-8 LGVIVCKTFKMLLK
+8 
-22 TKAQQKWNLR
+22 
-32 DIAMKMKLF
+32 MKMKLL

-47 TSLLLTACGGGSS
+47 TSLFLVACGGGSS
-60 DDSPVTTNPSGTP
+60 DDGPATTNPSGTP
-73 ANNIQNPVVKVDAYT
+73 TNNIQNPVVKVEAYT

-97 ESSVLTYKML
+97 ESSILTYKML

-123 NTPPPTG
+123 NTPPPVG

-146 ACAPSKAV
+146 VCAPSKAA
-154 LTDST
+154 LADST

-177 YEGLGTSGIH
+177 YEGLGTPGIH

-197 SITDAVVATRN
+197 SITDAVVAARN

-218 KKWLT
+218 KKWVT

-229 GHAALSAAQYASRA
+229 GHAALGAAQYASRA

-263 VAGEQAVAN
+263 IAGEQSVAN
-272 ATIDKK
+272 ATLDKK
-278 IPMYAQLDTYT
+278 ISMYAQLDTYT

-295 IRNTQPSF
+295 IRNTQPTF
-303 NYSQVFTSQTE
+303 DYPQVFTPQISSI
-314 NTAQQ
+314 AQQ
-319 AETICAGPLAQA
+319 AETICSGPLG
-331 LAVNM
+331 
-336 QTYAATHGGTLDG
+336 QTFGAGMTQYATEHNGTLDG
-349 FTRTQPN
+349 YTRTQPN
-356 FMTVPLVKTFLDKD
+356 FMAVPLVKTFLDKD
-370 SQPLQAK
+370 SQPLQVK

-384 YQGLADTTVPKVATD
+384 YQGLADSTVPKVATD

-416 TGNWDHNTAMSSN
+416 TGNWDHGTAMSSN
-429 VDNIVGNVQT
+429 VDNIVGNVQS
-439 LLTAQ
+439 LLVAQ

>member
-1 MTCQKLS
+1 
-8 LGVIVCKTFKMLLK
+8 
-22 TKAQQKWNLR
+22 
-32 DIAMKMKLF
+32 MKMKLL

-47 TSLLLTACGGGSS
+47 TSLFLVACGGGSS
-60 DDSPVTTNPSGTP
+60 DDGPATTNPSGTP
-73 ANNIQNPVVKVDAYT
+73 TNNIQNPVVKVEAYT

-97 ESSVLTYKML
+97 ESSILTYKML

-123 NTPPPTG
+123 NTPPLVG

-146 ACAPSKAV
+146 VCAPSKAA
-154 LTDST
+154 LADST

-177 YEGLGTSGIH
+177 YEGLGTPGIH

-197 SITDAVVATRN
+197 SITDAVVAARN

-218 KKWLT
+218 KKWVT

-229 GHAALSAAQYASRA
+229 GHAALGAAQYASRA
-243 QLDYKGTV
+243 QLEYKGTV

-263 VAGEQAVAN
+263 IAGEQSVAN
-272 ATIDKK
+272 ATLDKK
-278 IPMYAQLDTYT
+278 ISMYAQLDTYT

-295 IRNTQPSF
+295 IRNTQPTF
-303 NYSQVFTSQTE
+303 DYPQVFTPQISSI
-314 NTAQQ
+314 AQQ
-319 AETICAGPLAQA
+319 AETICSGPLGQA
-331 LAVNM
+331 FGAGMTQYVTEHN
-336 QTYAATHGGTLDG
+336 GTLDG
-349 FTRTQPN
+349 YTRTQPN
-356 FMTVPLVKTFLDKD
+356 FMAVPLVKTFLDKD
-370 SQPLQAK
+370 SQPLQVK

-384 YQGLADTTVPKVATD
+384 YQGLADSTVPKVATD

-416 TGNWDHNTAMSSN
+416 TGNWDHGTAMSSN
-429 VDNIVGNVQT
+429 VDNIVGNVQS
-439 LLTAQ
+439 LLAAQ

>member
-1 MTCQKLS
+1 
-8 LGVIVCKTFKMLLK
+8 
-22 TKAQQKWNLR
+22 
-32 DIAMKMKLF
+32 MKMKLL

-47 TSLLLTACGGGSS
+47 TSLFLVACGGGSS
-60 DDSPVTTNPSGTP
+60 DDGPATTNPSGTP
-73 ANNIQNPVVKVDAYT
+73 TNNIQNPVVKVEAYT

-97 ESSVLTYKML
+97 ESSILTYKML

-123 NTPPPTG
+123 NTQPPVG

-146 ACAPSKAV
+146 VCAPSKAA
-154 LTDST
+154 LADST

-177 YEGLGTSGIH
+177 YEGLGTPGIH

-218 KKWLT
+218 KKWVT

-229 GHAALSAAQYASRA
+229 GHAALGAAQYASRA
-243 QLDYKGTV
+243 QLEYKGTV

-256 SNLGFIL
+256 SNLDFIL
-263 VAGEQAVAN
+263 IAGEQSVAN
-272 ATIDKK
+272 ATLDKK
-278 IPMYAQLDTYT
+278 ISMYAQLDTYT

-295 IRNTQPSF
+295 IRNTQPTF
-303 NYSQVFTSQTE
+303 DYPQVFTPQISSI
-314 NTAQQ
+314 AQQ
-319 AETICAGPLAQA
+319 AETICSGPLGQA
-331 LAVNM
+331 FGAGMTQYVTEHN
-336 QTYAATHGGTLDG
+336 GTLDG
-349 FTRTQPN
+349 YTRTQPN
-356 FMTVPLVKTFLDKD
+356 FMAVPLVKTFLDKD
-370 SQPLQAK
+370 SQPLQVK

-384 YQGLADTTVPKVATD
+384 YQGLADSTVPKVATD

-416 TGNWDHNTAMSSN
+416 TGNWDHGTAMSSN
-429 VDNIVGNVQT
+429 VDNIVGNVQS
-439 LLTAQ
+439 LLAAQ

>member
-1 MTCQKLS
+1 
-8 LGVIVCKTFKMLLK
+8 
-22 TKAQQKWNLR
+22 
-32 DIAMKMKLF
+32 MKMKLL

-47 TSLLLTACGGGSS
+47 TSLFLVACGGGSS
-60 DDSPVTTNPSGTP
+60 DDGPATTNPSGTP
-73 ANNIQNPVVKVDAYT
+73 TNNIQNPVVKVEAYT

-97 ESSVLTYKML
+97 ESSILTYKML

-123 NTPPPTG
+123 NTPPPVG

-146 ACAPSKAV
+146 VCAPSKAA
-154 LTDST
+154 LADST

-177 YEGLGTSGIH
+177 YEGLGTPGIH

-197 SITDAVVATRN
+197 SITDAVVAARN

-218 KKWLT
+218 KKWVT

-229 GHAALSAAQYASRA
+229 GHAALGAAQYASRA

-263 VAGEQAVAN
+263 IAGEQSVAN
-272 ATIDKK
+272 ATLDKK
-278 IPMYAQLDTYT
+278 ISMYAQLDTYT

-295 IRNTQPSF
+295 IRNTQPTF
-303 NYSQVFTSQTE
+303 DYPQVFTPKISSI
-314 NTAQQ
+314 AQQ
-319 AETICAGPLAQA
+319 AETICSGPLGQA
-331 LAVNM
+331 FGAGM
-336 QTYAATHGGTLDG
+336 TQYATEHNGTLDG
-349 FTRTQPN
+349 YTRTQPN
-356 FMTVPLVKTFLDKD
+356 FMAVPLVKTFLDKD
-370 SQPLQAK
+370 SQPLQVK

-384 YQGLADTTVPKVATD
+384 YQGLADSTVPKVATD

-416 TGNWDHNTAMSSN
+416 TGNWDHGTAMSSN
-429 VDNIVGNVQT
+429 VDNIVGNVQS
-439 LLTAQ
+439 LLAAQ

>member
-1 MTCQKLS
+1 
-8 LGVIVCKTFKMLLK
+8 
-22 TKAQQKWNLR
+22 
-32 DIAMKMKLF
+32 MKMKLL

-47 TSLLLTACGGGSS
+47 TSLFLVACGGGSS
-60 DDSPVTTNPSGTP
+60 DDGPATTNPSGTP
-73 ANNIQNPVVKVDAYT
+73 TNNIQNPVVKVEAYT

-97 ESSVLTYKML
+97 ESSILTYKML

-123 NTPPPTG
+123 ITPPPVG

-146 ACAPSKAV
+146 ACAPSKAA
-154 LTDST
+154 LADST

-177 YEGLGTSGIH
+177 YEGLGTPGIH

-197 SITDAVVATRN
+197 SITDAVVAARN

-218 KKWLT
+218 KKWVT

-229 GHAALSAAQYASRA
+229 GHAALGAAQYASRA

-256 SNLGFIL
+256 SNLGSIL
-263 VAGEQAVAN
+263 VDGEAQVAN
-272 ATIDKK
+272 APIDIK
-278 IPMYAQLDTYT
+278 IGTYAQLDTYT

-303 NYSQVFTSQTE
+303 DYGQVFTSQISSI
-314 NTAQQ
+314 AAQ
-319 AETICAGPLAQA
+319 AENLCSGPLYGAFYEGMS
-331 LAVNM
+331 N
-336 QTYAATHGGTLDG
+336 YAKDHNGTLDG

-356 FMTVPLVKTFLDKD
+356 FMAVPLVKTFLEKD
-370 SQPLQAK
+370 SQPLQVK

-384 YQGLADTTVPKVATD
+384 YQGIADPTVPKLATD
-399 ILISNA
+399 LLISNA
-405 TVVGTKINSYV
+405 TAVGTKINNYV
-416 TGNWDHNTAMSSN
+416 TGNWDHGTAMSSN
-429 VDNIVGNVQT
+429 VDNIVGNVQS
-439 LLTAQ
+439 LLAAQ

>member
-1 MTCQKLS
+1 
-8 LGVIVCKTFKMLLK
+8 
-22 TKAQQKWNLR
+22 
-32 DIAMKMKLF
+32 

-97 ESSVLTYKML
+97 ESSILTYKML

-146 ACAPSKAV
+146 ACAPSKAA

-263 VAGEQAVAN
+263 VAGEAQVAN
-272 ATIDKK
+272 QPIGVK
-278 IPMYAQLDTYT
+278 IGTYAQLDTYT

-303 NYSQVFTSQTE
+303 DYGQVFTSQISGI
-314 NTAQQ
+314 AAQ
-319 AETICAGPLAQA
+319 AETICAGPLEDVFKKAMDDYKKA
-331 LAVNM
+331 N
-336 QTYAATHGGTLDG
+336 GGTLDG
-349 FTRTQPN
+349 YTRTQPN
-356 FMTVPLVKTFLDKD
+356 FMAVPLVKTFLDKD

-377 VTTPIII
+377 VSTPVII

>member
-1 MTCQKLS
+1 
-8 LGVIVCKTFKMLLK
+8 
-22 TKAQQKWNLR
+22 
-32 DIAMKMKLF
+32 MKMKLL

-47 TSLLLTACGGGSS
+47 TSLFLVACGGGSS
-60 DDSPVTTNPSGTP
+60 DDGPATTNPSGTP
-73 ANNIQNPVVKVDAYT
+73 TNNIKNPVVKVEAYT

-97 ESSVLTYKML
+97 ESSILTYKML

-123 NTPPPTG
+123 NTPPPVG

-146 ACAPSKAV
+146 VCAPSKAA
-154 LTDST
+154 LADST

-177 YEGLGTSGIH
+177 YEGLGTPGIH

-197 SITDAVVATRN
+197 SITDAVVAARN

-218 KKWLT
+218 KKWVT

-229 GHAALSAAQYASRA
+229 GHAALGAAQYASRA
-243 QLDYKGTV
+243 QLEYKGTV

-263 VAGEQAVAN
+263 IAGEQSVAN
-272 ATIDKK
+272 ATLDKK
-278 IPMYAQLDTYT
+278 ISMYAQLDTYT

-295 IRNTQPSF
+295 IRNTQPTF
-303 NYSQVFTSQTE
+303 DYPQVFTPQISSI
-314 NTAQQ
+314 AQQ
-319 AETICAGPLAQA
+319 AETICSGPLGQA
-331 LAVNM
+331 FGAGMTQYVTEHN
-336 QTYAATHGGTLDG
+336 GTLDG
-349 FTRTQPN
+349 YTRTQPN
-356 FMTVPLVKTFLDKD
+356 FMAVPLVKTFLEKD
-370 SQPLQAK
+370 SQPLQVK

-384 YQGLADTTVPKVATD
+384 YQGLADSTVPKVATD

-416 TGNWDHNTAMSSN
+416 TGNWDHGTAMSSN
-429 VDNIVGNVQT
+429 VDNIVGNVQS
-439 LLTAQ
+439 LLAAQ